1 MKKIIK
7 AILRLIRHYIKDYLR
22 NKRICSEQMRE
33 EFYNMVN
40 VPVSMQGELSLSEK
54 HDVEILWGS
63 INPRLSFA
71 EYGVFK
77 ELCGFDPR
85 YMSHQTYLPL
95 VARTLNNYRYTKL
108 FEHKSLLGYLVNSS
122 LKFPRCII
130 RCVDQEYYNEQM
142 NQLMFEDVVSLCIR
156 EDVLIIKDS
165 VDSAGGK
172 SVEKLELCNL
182 SEKDKKA
189 QVIRVL
195 NERNR
200 DFVVQECVRQHHS
213 TAIFNQSS
221 INTFRI
227 TSLYLNGVFSI
238 LSIIFRFGKKGMN
251 VDNWG
256 SGGILIGVSSD
267 GNLQDFGYDI
277 QLNKY
282 YEYSGIVFKNRV
294 IEQIPS
300 LLKQIECTH
309 TSCFSLCKFIG
320 WDVCF
325 DEKNEPVII
334 ELNSSQPGVFGEQIC
349 TGPIFGERTQEVIDY
364 CKKKGFEY

>member
-7 AILRLIRHYIKDYLR
+7 AILRLIRRYIKGYLR
-22 NKRICSEQMRE
+22 NKRIYSEQMRV

-54 HDVEILWGS
+54 RAVEVLWGG

-108 FEHKSLLGYLVNSS
+108 FEHKSLLGYLVNGS

-142 NQLMFEDVVSLCIR
+142 NQLMFKDVVSLCIR
-156 EDVLIIKDS
+156 ENVLIVKDS

-172 SVEKLELCNL
+172 SVEKLELSNL

-200 DFVVQECVRQHHS
+200 DFVIQECVRQHYS
-213 TAIFNQSS
+213 TAIFNESS

-238 LSIIFRFGKKGMN
+238 LSIIFRFGKNGMN

-282 YEYSGIVFKNRV
+282 YEYNGIVFKNRV

-300 LLKQIECTH
+300 LLKQIERTH

-325 DEKNEPVII
+325 NEKNEPVII

>member
-7 AILRLIRHYIKDYLR
+7 AILRLIRRYIKDYLC
-22 NKRICSEQMRE
+22 NKRIYSEQMRE

-54 HDVEILWGS
+54 RAVEVLWGG

-108 FEHKSLLGYLVNSS
+108 FEHKSLLGYLVNGS

-142 NQLMFEDVVSLCIR
+142 NQLMFKDVVSLCIR
-156 EDVLIIKDS
+156 ENVLIVKDS

-172 SVEKLELCNL
+172 SVEKLDLSNL

-189 QVIRVL
+189 QVVRVL

-200 DFVVQECVRQHHS
+200 DFVIQECVRQYHS
-213 TAIFNQSS
+213 TAIFNESS

-238 LSIIFRFGKKGMN
+238 LSIVFRFGKSGMN

-256 SGGILIGVSSD
+256 SGGIMIGVYSD
-267 GNLQDFGYDI
+267 GTFQSFGYDI

-282 YEYSGIVFKNRV
+282 YEYNGIVFKNRV

-300 LLKQIECTH
+300 LLKQIECIH

-325 DEKNEPVII
+325 NEKNEPVII

-349 TGPIFGERTQEVIDY
+349 TGPIFGVRTQEVIDY